1 MYEEIK
7 TAALYVR
14 YSSANQTEQSIEGQ
28 TRVCRDFCKNHNI
41 RIVET
46 YADRATSASKDIE
59 KRVEFLR
66 MISDAAK
73 HNFDAVVVYKLDRF
87 SRSRY
92 DMATYKYKLKK
103 AGVQLISAT
112 ENISSDPE
120 GIILESVLEGMAEFY
135 SAELGQKINRGMR
148 ESAMKSQYIGGTPP
162 LGYKIVNKR
171 YEIDDTTAPIIRE
184 AFRLFLEDTTIAE
197 ICRIFNAKGYRTSL
211 GKRFGRSSFAKIFR
225 NEKYIGIY
233 EHRDIRIENA
243 IPPII
248 DKDTWEKTQMKL
260 KDLKPAGTYKASQIY
275 LLSGKLIC
283 GECGSTMTASKNS
296 NRDGSCYSYYVCR
309 GKKTARTD
317 CHMKN
322 LRKDWIEQIILQDAL
337 SMLTDE
343 NIEIIAEKAVQLNQH
358 ELETTTDIPAY
369 KTRLQEIN
377 TSLEN
382 LMKAIET
389 GNSPEILVK
398 RISDLEH
405 EKRVLEAE
413 LKQQSREVIDIDK
426 PHIIHWLTSLRAGDI
441 QDPAYQK
448 TLIDLFI
455 SKIIVTPIPT
465 DSPESTTSNPNT
477 PDFNL
482 TITYTLSQFKPKTV
496 ASKPPTSRLEVK
508 SDCFIH
514 VITVPYWH
522 RNFKLPVTRQTL

>member
-14 YSSANQTEQSIEGQ
+14 YSSTNQTEQSIEGQ
-28 TRVCRDFCKNHNI
+28 TRVCRDFCENHNI

-66 MISDAAK
+66 MISDASK
-73 HNFDAVVVYKLDRF
+73 HNFDAVIVYKLDRF

-148 ESAMKSQYIGGTPP
+148 ESALKSQYIGGTPP

-171 YEIDDTTAPIIRE
+171 YEIDNATAPIIRE
-184 AFRLFLEDTTIAE
+184 AFQLFLEGTTIAD
-197 ICRIFNAKGYRTSL
+197 ICRTFNAKGYKTSL

-225 NEKYIGIY
+225 NKKYIGIY
-233 EHRDIRIENA
+233 EHKDIHIEDA

-260 KDLKPAGTYKASQIY
+260 KDLKPSGTYKASQIY

-283 GECGSTMTASKNS
+283 GLCGSSMIASKNS
-296 NRDGSCYSYYVCR
+296 NRDGSSYSYYVCR
-309 GKKTARTD
+309 GKKTVRTD

-322 LRKDWIEQIILQDAL
+322 LRKEWIEEIILQDAL

-358 ELETTTDIPAY
+358 ELQTTTDIPAY

-413 LKQQSREVIDIDK
+413 LKQQSREVFDIDK
-426 PHIIHWLTSLRAGDI
+426 PHIIHWLTSLKSGDI

-477 PDFNL
+477 PDFHL

-522 RNFKLPVTRQTL
+522 QNFKLPVAR

>member
-14 YSSANQTEQSIEGQ
+14 YSSTNQTEQSIEGQ
-28 TRVCRDFCKNHNI
+28 TRVCKEFCRNHNI
-41 RIVET
+41 TIVET

-148 ESAMKSQYIGGTPP
+148 ESAMKSQYIGGTSP

-171 YEIDDTTAPIIRE
+171 YEIDETTAPIIRE
-184 AFRLFLEDTTIAE
+184 AFQMFLEGSTIAD
-197 ICRIFNAKGYRTSL
+197 ICRTFNAKGYKTSL

-225 NEKYIGIY
+225 NEKYIGVY
-233 EHRDIRIENA
+233 EHRDIRAENA

-248 DKDTWEKTQMKL
+248 DKETWERTQMKL
-260 KDLKPAGTYKASQIY
+260 KDLKPSGTYKASQVY

-283 GECGSTMTASKNS
+283 GNCGSSLLASRNVSKGGRS
-296 NRDGSCYSYYVCR
+296 DYSYYICR
-309 GKKTARTD
+309 GKKQVLTN
-317 CHMKN
+317 CKMKN
-322 LRKDWIEQIILQDAL
+322 IRKEWIEGIVLNDAL

-343 NIEIIAEKAVQLNQH
+343 NIEMIAEKACQLNEK
-358 ELETTTDIPAY
+358 ELQTTTNIPAY
-369 KTRLQEIN
+369 KARLKEIN

-389 GNSPEILVK
+389 GSAPEILVK

-405 EKRVLEAE
+405 EKRVIEAE
-413 LKQQSREVIDIDK
+413 LNQESRTVYDLNK
-426 PHIIHWLTSLRAGDI
+426 PHIIYWLTSMRSGNI
-441 QDPAYQK
+441 QDPSFQK
-448 TLIDLFI
+448 TMIDLFVN
-455 SKIIVTPIPT
+455 KVVVT
-465 DSPESTTSNPNT
+465 EL
-477 PDFNL
+477 PDTKPREYQL
-482 TITYTLSQFKPKTV
+482 TITYNLTSLKPKTV
-496 ASKPPTSRLEVK
+496 GIELPTSRLEVK

-514 VITVPYWH
+514 TLIVPIW
-522 RNFKLPVTRQTL
+522 RIMRSRL